1 MGILEDIFKFWIPFL
16 VAIISLLVNIVQLV
30 GYRRVRN
37 KISVWAKDAK
47 GMATS
52 LIDLQDGI
60 TKKKINSLSSVK
72 SNMSTLGNFANSM
85 FVSMEEELGRT
96 KREIKLPGKKNSSK
110 TNGAK

>member
-1 MGILEDIFKFWIPFL
+1 MGILEDIFKFWMPFT
-16 VAIISLLVNIVQLV
+16 VAIISLLINIVQLV

-47 GMATS
+47 SMATS

-60 TKKKINSLSSVK
+60 KRKKINSLSSVK
-72 SNMSTLGNFANSM
+72 SNMATLGNFANSM

-96 KREIKLPGKKNSSK
+96 KREIKLPTKKSSTKNSNSK
-110 TNGAK
+110 